1 MCEWRRSRGERA
13 PASETER
20 SRSEFPRSG
29 MQSGDLVALQELAG
43 DHDLLDLAGPLADQ
57 QERGVAVQ
65 ALDGVLGRV
74 AVPAVHAQGVGD
86 DLVAGLGAEVL
97 GHPGLQVRPLAGGL
111 LL

>member
-43 DHDLLDLAGPLADQ
+43 DHELLDLAGPLADE
-57 QERGVAVQ
+57 QERGVAVEPF
-65 ALDGVLGRV
+65 DRVLGRV
-74 AVPAVHAQGVGD
+74 AVAAVHAQGVGD
-86 DLVAGLGAEVL
+86 DLVAHLGAEVL
-97 GHPGLQVRPLAGGL
+97 GHAGLQIASYAG
-111 LL
+111 